1 MFTEYVAKAM
11 QQAEY
16 EQMED
21 GNWWGQVT
29 PPRYTWATGPTKEA
43 CAKELR
49 DVVEDWLI
57 DAIACDHSQSASGR
71 YQHTNPRAHPP

>member
-1 MFTEYVAKAM
+1 MFTEYVEKAM

-16 EQMED
+16 EQMVD

-29 PPRYTWATGPTKEA
+29 PLRYTWATGPTKEA

-57 DAIACDHSQSASGR
+57 DAIACH
-71 YQHTNPRAHPP
+71 HPIPMIGSTTIYIPAVA

>member
-1 MFTEYVAKAM
+1 MFTEYVEKAM
-11 QQAEY
+11 HQAEY

-29 PPRYTWATGPTKEA
+29 PLRFTWATGPTKEA

-49 DVVEDWLI
+49 DVVEDWLVF
-57 DAIACDHSQSASGR
+57 AISRHSTIPTLNGVTIAVPQAV
-71 YQHTNPRAHPP
+71 